1 MKPELNISIN
11 TSKIL
16 KEELFQGKTGRFLN
30 LALWANRD
38 GADKYGNTHFVTQSV
53 SKAARDKGVRGPI
66 IGNAKPCGDAKPEFT
81 PTNFAKDNAPS
92 PAQPEDDVPF

>member
-30 LALWANRD
+30 LALWANRG
-38 GADKYGNTHFVTQSV
+38 GADKYGNTHFVT
-53 SKAARDKGVRGPI
+53 
-66 IGNAKPCGDAKPEFT
+66 
-81 PTNFAKDNAPS
+81 
-92 PAQPEDDVPF
+92 